1 MIRRTKPVQV
11 KGASVMLGKPVRSLI
26 DLGLWNLATE
36 GWVYSFEQ
44 CFIDKSKRKRGFP
57 HFLLI
62 KGNNKVV

>member
-1 MIRRTKPVQV
+1 
-11 KGASVMLGKPVRSLI
+11 MLGKPVRSLI

-62 KGNNKVV
+62 KVIFINFTCKNIS